1 MEPKKQVGRLTQAQ
15 RHFSRNGGLSP
26 RPWAQRE
33 RDKEKRRAPVSRGLS
48 GERSEKPQ
56 GGGPRKPLGG
66 FLRSRTA

>member
-1 MEPKKQVGRLTQAQ
+1 MDV
-15 RHFSRNGGLSP
+15 SRKPNGIFRAMAAY
-26 RPWAQRE
+26 RPGHAPNAR
-33 RDKEKRRAPVSRGLS
+33 RDKEKREAPVSRGLS